1 MNLIKKTYLS
11 LCIFLIFTGCTQK
24 TKLNLTVPDQTD
36 YSGTVDFSLQS
47 LADTKNGDDECIV
60 KSSSSDFDYYIF
72 PEDDCSKLQIFG
84 AMQGNSAL
92 LIKFQVKSGKT
103 DKANSQ
109 SLISFLYKTDLKNRK
124 SVLKPLSPRPAV
136 SVNWADFEGE
146 AFYVLFSIA
155 RGEDFPCGFFIQKN
169 SSSKYSVSSVELVPA
184 AVGFD
189 FSEGRQF
196 YAFAPNGGALIK
208 NSRKIDFS
216 GLSLCFPSFNS
227 ENAQMPLLKIKSS
240 ALAPVNFTI
249 GGEKISV
256 RNGGQKFLSIPVAS
270 LKSPFSDF
278 QITSNEEELD
288 SVLAVPSDKILLENS
303 SKFEDCP
310 IQPVKTDPGL
320 IMNWPKRNWRNSD
333 YELFEWDRFA
343 GILFFDT
350 ADYEIQN
357 DFFRRLA
364 FFVEK
369 QGYKGTLLTDSQLK
383 GQHGYNAHDYRAY
396 DLARFFEKARSE
408 NFPLNKKE
416 LLLQEILLTNGV
428 IKIDENGS
436 FAEGRGAAISI
447 SQESPSYLR
456 TTFVAHE
463 GWHGIF
469 FVDKDFRDTVASIY
483 YSLQSAD
490 PRALDFLFRYF
501 QVTPSLNYDTSDNY
515 LMQNEFM
522 AYMLQRPVSAC
533 EKYFTDMAARNHAQT
548 FIKEE
553 ADYILE
559 TKAQSFVGASQMLED
574 YVASRWNLAAGRVWL
589 LTR

>member
-1 MNLIKKTYLS
+1 MNLIKKTS
-11 LCIFLIFTGCTQK
+11 VILCIFFAFSGCTQK
-24 TKLNLTVPDQTD
+24 TKLSLTVPEQTD
-36 YSGTVDFSLQS
+36 YSGAVDFSLQS
-47 LADTKNGDDECIV
+47 LTDTKADDERIIK
-60 KSSSSDFDYYIF
+60 KSSSDCDYYIF
-72 PEDDCSKLQIFG
+72 SQEQCSKLQIFS
-84 AMQGNSAL
+84 AMQGNSAV
-92 LIKFQVKSGKT
+92 LIHFEVKDGQSK
-103 DKANSQ
+103 KENPQ
-109 SLISFLYKTDLKNRK
+109 SLLSFLYKTDLKNK
-124 SVLKPLSPRPAV
+124 TSVLSPLSLRPAV
-136 SVNWADFEGE
+136 SLNFADFKGE
-146 AFYVLFSIA
+146 SFYVLFSIA
-155 RGEDFPCGFFIQKN
+155 RGEDSPCGFFIQKN
-169 SSSKYSVSSVELVPA
+169 NSLKYSIFSIELVPA

-189 FSEGRQF
+189 FADNKQF

-208 NSRKIDFS
+208 NSKKIDFS

-227 ENAQMPLLKIKSS
+227 ENAQMPQLKIKSS
-240 ALAPVNFTI
+240 ALAAVNFTI

-278 QITSNEEELD
+278 QITSNEKELET
-288 SVLAVPSDKILLENS
+288 VLAVPSDKILLQTSPE
-303 SKFEDCP
+303 FEGCP
-310 IQPVKTDPGL
+310 VQPIKTDPGL

-333 YELFEWDRFA
+333 YELFEWDRFE

-350 ADYEIQN
+350 ADYEVQN
-357 DFFRRLA
+357 EFFRRLA

-369 QGYKGTLLTDSQLK
+369 QGYKGKLLTDAQLK
-383 GQHGYNAHDYRAY
+383 GQHGYNAHDYRAC
-396 DLARFFEKARSE
+396 DLARFFEHARLQ

-416 LLLQEILLTNGV
+416 LLLQKILLVNGV
-428 IKIDENGS
+428 VKTDENGS
-436 FAEGRGAAISI
+436 FIEGQGAVISI

-501 QVTPSLNYDTSDNY
+501 QVTPSLNYDTSDTY

-533 EKYFTDMAARNHAQT
+533 EKYFTDMAARTHAQT

-559 TKAQSFVGASQMLED
+559 TKAESFVGASQMLED
-574 YVASRWNLAAGRVWL
+574 YVSSRWNLAAGRVWL
-589 LTR
+589 LSR

>member
-1 MNLIKKTYLS
+1 MNLIKKTS
-11 LCIFLIFTGCTQK
+11 VILCIFFAFSGCTQK
-24 TKLNLTVPDQTD
+24 TKLSLTIPEQTD
-36 YSGTVDFSLQS
+36 YSGAVDFSLQS
-47 LADTKNGDDECIV
+47 LTDTKADDERIIK
-60 KSSSSDFDYYIF
+60 KSSSDCDYYIF
-72 PEDDCSKLQIFG
+72 SQEQCSKLQIFS
-84 AMQGNSAL
+84 AMQGNSAV
-92 LIKFQVKSGKT
+92 LIHFEVKDGQSK
-103 DKANSQ
+103 KENAQ
-109 SLISFLYKTDLKNRK
+109 SLLSFLYKTDLKNK
-124 SVLKPLSPRPAV
+124 TSVLSPLTLRPAV
-136 SVNWADFEGE
+136 SLNFADFKGE
-146 AFYVLFSIA
+146 SFYVLFSIA
-155 RGEDFPCGFFIQKN
+155 RGEDSPCGFFIQKN
-169 SSSKYSVSSVELVPA
+169 NSLKYSISSIELVPA

-189 FSEGRQF
+189 FADNKQF

-208 NSRKIDFS
+208 NSKKIDLS

-227 ENAQMPLLKIKSS
+227 ENAQMPQLKIKSS
-240 ALAPVNFTI
+240 ALAAVNFTI

-278 QITSNEEELD
+278 QITSNEAELET
-288 SVLAVPSDKILLENS
+288 VLAVPSDKILLQTSPE
-303 SKFEDCP
+303 FEGCP
-310 IQPVKTDPGL
+310 VQPIKTDPGL

-333 YELFEWDRFA
+333 YELFEWDRFE

-350 ADYEIQN
+350 ADYEVQN
-357 DFFRRLA
+357 EFFRRLA

-369 QGYKGTLLTDSQLK
+369 QGYKGKLLTDAQLK
-383 GQHGYNAHDYRAY
+383 GQHGYNAHDYRAC
-396 DLARFFEKARSE
+396 DLARFFDQARLQ

-416 LLLQEILLTNGV
+416 LLLQKILLVNGV
-428 IKIDENGS
+428 IKTDENGS
-436 FAEGRGAAISI
+436 FIEGQGAVISI

-501 QVTPSLNYDTSDNY
+501 QVTPSLNYDTSDTY

-522 AYMLQRPVSAC
+522 AYMLQRPVSVC
-533 EKYFTDMAARNHAQT
+533 EKYFTDMAARTHAQT

-559 TKAQSFVGASQMLED
+559 TKAESFVGASQMLED
-574 YVASRWNLAAGRVWL
+574 YVSSRWNLAAGRVWL
-589 LTR
+589 LSR

>member
-1 MNLIKKTYLS
+1 MNLIKKTS
-11 LCIFLIFTGCTQK
+11 VILCIFFAFSGCTQK
-24 TKLNLTVPDQTD
+24 TKLSLTVPEQTD
-36 YSGTVDFSLQS
+36 YSGAVDFSLQS
-47 LADTKNGDDECIV
+47 LTDTKADDERIIK
-60 KSSSSDFDYYIF
+60 KSSSDCDYYIF
-72 PEDDCSKLQIFG
+72 SQEQCSKLQIFS
-84 AMQGNSAL
+84 AMQGNSAV
-92 LIKFQVKSGKT
+92 LIHFEVKDGQSK
-103 DKANSQ
+103 KENAQ
-109 SLISFLYKTDLKNRK
+109 SLLSFLYKTDLKNK
-124 SVLKPLSPRPAV
+124 TSVLSPLSLRPAV
-136 SVNWADFEGE
+136 SLNFADFKGE
-146 AFYVLFSIA
+146 SFYVLFSIA
-155 RGEDFPCGFFIQKN
+155 RGEDSPCGFFIQKN
-169 SSSKYSVSSVELVPA
+169 NSLKYSISSIELVPA

-189 FSEGRQF
+189 FADNKQF

-208 NSRKIDFS
+208 NSKKIDFS

-227 ENAQMPLLKIKSS
+227 ENAQMPQLKIKSS
-240 ALAPVNFTI
+240 ALAAVNFTI

-278 QITSNEEELD
+278 QITSNEAELET
-288 SVLAVPSDKILLENS
+288 VLAVPSDKILLQTSPE
-303 SKFEDCP
+303 FEGCP
-310 IQPVKTDPGL
+310 VQPIKTDPGL

-333 YELFEWDRFA
+333 YELFEWDRFE

-350 ADYEIQN
+350 ADYEVQN
-357 DFFRRLA
+357 EFFRRLA

-369 QGYKGTLLTDSQLK
+369 QGYRGKLLTDAQLK
-383 GQHGYNAHDYRAY
+383 GQHGYNAHDYRAC
-396 DLARFFEKARSE
+396 DLARFFDQARLQ
-408 NFPLNKKE
+408 NFLLNKKE
-416 LLLQEILLTNGV
+416 LLLQEILLVNGV
-428 IKIDENGS
+428 IKTDENGS
-436 FAEGRGAAISI
+436 FIEGQGAVISI

-501 QVTPSLNYDTSDNY
+501 QVTPSLNYDTSDTY

-533 EKYFTDMAARNHAQT
+533 EKYFTDMAARTHAQT

-559 TKAQSFVGASQMLED
+559 TKAESFVGASQMLED
-574 YVASRWNLAAGRVWL
+574 YVSSRWNLAAGRVWL
-589 LTR
+589 LSR

>member
-1 MNLIKKTYLS
+1 MNLIKKTS
-11 LCIFLIFTGCTQK
+11 VILCIFFAFSGCTQK
-24 TKLNLTVPDQTD
+24 TKLSLTIPEQTD
-36 YSGTVDFSLQS
+36 YSGAVDFSLQS
-47 LADTKNGDDECIV
+47 LTDTKADDDRIIK
-60 KSSSSDFDYYIF
+60 KSSSDCDYYF
-72 PEDDCSKLQIFG
+72 FSQEQCSKLQIFS
-84 AMQGNSAL
+84 AMQGNSAV
-92 LIKFQVKSGKT
+92 LIHFEVKDGQSK
-103 DKANSQ
+103 KENAQ
-109 SLISFLYKTDLKNRK
+109 SLLSFLYKTDLKNK
-124 SVLKPLSPRPAV
+124 TSVLSPLTLRPAV
-136 SVNWADFEGE
+136 SLNFADFKGE
-146 AFYVLFSIA
+146 SFYVLFSIA
-155 RGEDFPCGFFIQKN
+155 RGEDSPCGFFIQKN
-169 SSSKYSVSSVELVPA
+169 NSLKYSIFSIELVPA

-189 FSEGRQF
+189 FADNKQF
-196 YAFAPNGGALIK
+196 YAFAPNGGTLIK
-208 NSRKIDFS
+208 NSKKIDFS

-227 ENAQMPLLKIKSS
+227 ENAQMPQLKIKSS
-240 ALAPVNFTI
+240 ALAAVNFTI

-278 QITSNEEELD
+278 QITSNEAELET
-288 SVLAVPSDKILLENS
+288 VLAVPSDKILLQTSPE
-303 SKFEDCP
+303 FEGCP
-310 IQPVKTDPGL
+310 VQPIKTDPGL
-320 IMNWPKRNWRNSD
+320 IMNWPRRNWRNSD
-333 YELFEWDRFA
+333 YELFEWDRFE

-350 ADYEIQN
+350 ADYEVQN
-357 DFFRRLA
+357 EFFRRLA

-369 QGYKGTLLTDSQLK
+369 QGYKGKLLTDAQLK

-396 DLARFFEKARSE
+396 DLARFFEHARLQ

-416 LLLQEILLTNGV
+416 LLLQKILLVNGV
-428 IKIDENGS
+428 IKTDENGS
-436 FAEGRGAAISI
+436 FIEGQGAVISI

-483 YSLQSAD
+483 YSLQSTD

-501 QVTPSLNYDTSDNY
+501 QVTPSLNYDTSDTY

-533 EKYFTDMAARNHAQT
+533 EKYFTDMAARTHAQT

-559 TKAQSFVGASQMLED
+559 TKAESFVGASQMLED
-574 YVASRWNLAAGRVWL
+574 YVSSRWNLAAGRVWL
-589 LTR
+589 LSR

>member
-1 MNLIKKTYLS
+1 MNLIKKTS
-11 LCIFLIFTGCTQK
+11 VILCIFFAFSGCTQK
-24 TKLNLTVPDQTD
+24 TKLSLTIPEQTD
-36 YSGTVDFSLQS
+36 YSGAVDFSLQS
-47 LADTKNGDDECIV
+47 LTDTKADDERIIK
-60 KSSSSDFDYYIF
+60 KSSSDCDYYF
-72 PEDDCSKLQIFG
+72 FSQEQCSKLQIFS
-84 AMQGNSAL
+84 AMQGNSAV
-92 LIKFQVKSGKT
+92 LIHFEVKDGQSK
-103 DKANSQ
+103 KENAQ
-109 SLISFLYKTDLKNRK
+109 SLLSFLYKTDLKNK
-124 SVLKPLSPRPAV
+124 TSVLSPLTLRPAV
-136 SVNWADFEGE
+136 SLNFADFKGE
-146 AFYVLFSIA
+146 SFYVLFSIA
-155 RGEDFPCGFFIQKN
+155 RGEDSPCGFFIQKN
-169 SSSKYSVSSVELVPA
+169 NSLKYSISSIELVPA

-189 FSEGRQF
+189 FADNKQF

-208 NSRKIDFS
+208 NSKKIDFS

-227 ENAQMPLLKIKSS
+227 ENAQMPQLKIKSS
-240 ALAPVNFTI
+240 ALAAVNFTI

-278 QITSNEEELD
+278 QITSNEAELET
-288 SVLAVPSDKILLENS
+288 VLAVPSDKILLQTSPE
-303 SKFEDCP
+303 FEGCP
-310 IQPVKTDPGL
+310 VQPIKTDPGL
-320 IMNWPKRNWRNSD
+320 IMNWPRRNWRNSD
-333 YELFEWDRFA
+333 YELFEWDRFE

-350 ADYEIQN
+350 ADYEVQN
-357 DFFRRLA
+357 EFFRRLA

-369 QGYKGTLLTDSQLK
+369 QGYRGKLLTDAQLK

-396 DLARFFEKARSE
+396 DLARFFEHARLQ

-416 LLLQEILLTNGV
+416 LLLQKILLVNGV
-428 IKIDENGS
+428 IKTDENGS
-436 FAEGRGAAISI
+436 FIEGQGAVISI

-483 YSLQSAD
+483 YSLQSTD

-501 QVTPSLNYDTSDNY
+501 QVTPSLNYDTSDTY

-533 EKYFTDMAARNHAQT
+533 EKYFTDMAARTHAQT

-559 TKAQSFVGASQMLED
+559 TKAESFVGASQMLED
-574 YVASRWNLAAGRVWL
+574 YVSSRWNLAAGRVWL
-589 LTR
+589 LSR

>member
-1 MNLIKKTYLS
+1 MNLIKKLA
-11 LCIFLIFTGCTQK
+11 LFFCVVFCFTGCIQK
-24 TKLNLTVPDQTD
+24 TKLNLTVPEQTD

-47 LADTKNGDDECIV
+47 LSDTKTGVAEERIV
-60 KSSSSDFDYYIF
+60 KKTSSNCDYYIF
-72 PEDDCSKLQIFG
+72 CSKLQIFG
-84 AMQGNSAL
+84 AMQGNSAI
-92 LIKFQVKSGKT
+92 LINFSVK
-103 DKANSQ
+103 KAHQSKNGGQ
-109 SLISFLYKTDLKNRK
+109 SLISFLYPSDLKNK
-124 SVLKPLSPRPAV
+124 TSVLTPLSSRPAV
-136 SVNWADFEGE
+136 SFNFTDFDGE
-146 AFYVLFSIA
+146 TFCVLLSVA
-155 RGEDFPCGFFIQKN
+155 RGENSPCGFFIQKN
-169 SSSKYSVSSVELVPA
+169 NSSKYSVTSVELVPA

-189 FSEGRQF
+189 FAENKQF
-196 YAFAPNGGALIK
+196 YAFAPNGGSLIK
-208 NSRKIDFS
+208 NSKKIDFS

-227 ENAQMPLLKIKSS
+227 ENALMPQLKIKSS
-240 ALAPVNFTI
+240 GLAPVNFTI

-256 RNGGQKFLSIPVAS
+256 RNGGQKFLSIPVAA

-278 QITSNEEELD
+278 QITSNEEELET
-288 SVLAVPSDKILLENS
+288 VLAVPSDKILLETS
-303 SKFEDCP
+303 SNFETCP
-310 IQPVKTDPGL
+310 VQPIKTDPGL
-320 IMNWPKRNWRNSD
+320 IMNWPEQNWRNSG
-333 YELFEWDRFA
+333 YELFEWDRFE

-369 QGYKGTLLTDSQLK
+369 QGYKGTLLSDSQLK

-396 DLARFFEKARSE
+396 DLARFFEKARLL

-416 LLLQEILLTNGV
+416 LLLQEILLKNGV

-436 FAEGRGAAISI
+436 FTEGRGAVISI

-522 AYMLQRPVSAC
+522 AYMLQRPVNAC
-533 EKYFTDMAARNHAQT
+533 EKYFTDMASRNHAQT

-559 TKAQSFVGASQMLED
+559 TKAQSFVGAAQMLED
-574 YVASRWNLAAGRVWL
+574 YVSSRWNLASGRVWL
-589 LTR
+589 LSR